1 MGYILVLIA
10 VILLAVDFCFN
21 KLYQSRAGVSPAA
34 GLFFN
39 AVQGLFTGI
48 IFMGLNY
55 LLDSVFQTETVKAR
69 ESYEAAAGYSG
80 LEDFLGAKLEYIWL
94 PVLLASGMAICGFIY
109 NLIGFRMMAK
119 GSLATYTMFLMTGGM
134 MLPFVF
140 CLIFLGEYSGITSLI
155 LSIVGLI
162 IMAAGVVAQNY
173 SKEKKNTD
181 TKLIALGIAV
191 FILNGCVSI
200 FSKMHQFDPNGEG
213 VVSNPIIKVP
223 ENWAD
228 LTVNAENFVMISGF
242 VKFICCTIALL
253 VVLSKNKDSFKAI
266 PFKKV
271 IPVIALSAAAS
282 GTSYLFQ
289 LLSAGKINGSV
300 CYPLITGGCIVFTA
314 LGGWLVY
321 KEKPSKPLITGI
333 ILCLIGTLFFLRF

>member
-39 AVQGLFTGI
+39 AVQGLFTGV
-48 IFMGLNY
+48 IFFALNFV
-55 LLDSVFQTETVKAR
+55 LDKFFEADGVAAQET
-69 ESYEAAAGYSG
+69 AAGYSVV
-80 LEDFLGAKLEYIWL
+80 EDFLGAKLEYIWL
-94 PVLLASGMAICGFIY
+94 PLLLASGMAICGFIY

-140 CLIFLGEYSGITSLI
+140 CLIFLGEYSGVTSLI
-155 LSIVGLI
+155 LSIVGLV
-162 IMAAGVVAQNY
+162 IMAAGVIAQNY
-173 SKEKKNTD
+173 STEKKD
-181 TKLIALGIAV
+181 TQSGLIALGIVV

-200 FSKMHQFDPNGEG
+200 FSKMHQFNPDGDG
-213 VVSNPIIKVP
+213 VVSETIINVP
-223 ENWAD
+223 ANWAEF
-228 LTVNAENFVMISGF
+228 TVNAEIFVMISGF

-253 VVLSKNKDSFKAI
+253 VVLGKNKDAFKVV
-266 PFKKV
+266 PVKKV
-271 IPVIALSAAAS
+271 LPIVALSAAAS

-289 LLSAGKINGSV
+289 LLSAGSINGSV

-314 LGGWLVY
+314 LGGWLVF
-321 KEKPSKPLITGI
+321 KEKPSKPLVVGI
-333 ILCLIGTLFFLRF
+333 ILCLVGTLFFLRF